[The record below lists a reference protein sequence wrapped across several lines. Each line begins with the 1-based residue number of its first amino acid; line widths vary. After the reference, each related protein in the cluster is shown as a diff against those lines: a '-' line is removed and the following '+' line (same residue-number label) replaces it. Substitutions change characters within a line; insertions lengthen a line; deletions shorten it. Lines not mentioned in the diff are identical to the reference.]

1 MITRYINLNE
11 ISLILMVMMCTNAFT
26 NVTSASRWKKLM
38 ILVKL
43 NRSRM
48 YYFFLTAS
56 KLHKVC
62 VCSQFTRECF
72 LIDSHIITRVII
84 NTPPMSRTQPTKPDL
99 LHIKTSQKSNTH
111 DCQSATYQ
119 KQPQSSSPNQLTQ
132 NYPSKPTKSI
142 IIRNI
147 KNQKKKETIW
157 FHSLSM
163 TRKV

>member
-1 MITRYINLNE
+1 
-11 ISLILMVMMCTNAFT
+11 
-26 NVTSASRWKKLM
+26 
-38 ILVKL
+38 
-43 NRSRM
+43 
-48 YYFFLTAS
+48 
-56 KLHKVC
+56 

-163 TRKV
+163 TRKVWQTYIYIFFFIMVDYNDDHNFNNVQMAYKRKWNLTII

>member
-1 MITRYINLNE
+1 
-11 ISLILMVMMCTNAFT
+11 MC
-26 NVTSASRWKKLM
+26 VR
-38 ILVKL
+38 
-43 NRSRM
+43 
-48 YYFFLTAS
+48 
-56 KLHKVC
+56 

-142 IIRNI
+142 KIRNI
-147 KNQKKKETIW
+147 KNRKKKETIW

-163 TRKV
+163 TKKVWQTSFFFYLSWLIITMTIISTTPKWWLPSDNGMSLIFKTYLKL